1 MNNHQSKATFL
12 VLAAVAA
19 LFIAST
25 LLVRTTE
32 VAASVEE
39 VAKEKI
45 KGPKKRLA
53 EERMVETGRTLAV
66 RAPIAISGN
75 NVYIAW
81 WSNKTGNDEVM
92 FRASTDNGVTFG
104 NKINLSNTTE
114 ADSQDAEIS
123 ASANKVYVTW
133 WERNQTSEEP
143 VLRISSN
150 NGATFGPIM
159 KLASNG
165 TIGGGATGAGG

>member
-1 MNNHQSKATFL
+1 
-12 VLAAVAA
+12 
-19 LFIAST
+19 
-25 LLVRTTE
+25 
-32 VAASVEE
+32 
-39 VAKEKI
+39 
-45 KGPKKRLA
+45 
-53 EERMVETGRTLAV
+53 MVETGRTLAV

-114 ADSQDAEIS
+114 ADSQDVEIA